1 VSNHTDPYSR
11 FHEQQLILRD
21 ELALDRTVLAN
32 ERTLLAYLRTALALV
47 LSGVTFLHFA
57 QALWFSIVGVV
68 CLAVGLALLPLAVRR
83 YRRMQSVLAPF
94 RLRLEDAASA
104 TTANDAEPADAAD
117 RNMPG
122 ELG

>member
-1 VSNHTDPYSR
+1 MSNHTDPYSR

-68 CLAVGLALLPLAVRR
+68 CLAVGLAVLPLAVSR
-83 YRRMQSVLAPF
+83 YRRMQSVLAPLHH
-94 RLRLEDAASA
+94 RMGYTASP
-104 TTANDAEPADAAD
+104 TTTNDAEPAAD
-117 RNMPG
+117 PG
-122 ELG
+122 RYAT